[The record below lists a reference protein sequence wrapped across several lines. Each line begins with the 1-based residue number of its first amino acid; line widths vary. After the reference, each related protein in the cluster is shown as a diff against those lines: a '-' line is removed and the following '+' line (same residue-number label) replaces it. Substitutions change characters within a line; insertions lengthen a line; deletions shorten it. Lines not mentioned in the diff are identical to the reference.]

1 MYWLDVIYED
11 IIYQICLLLKQF
23 SMLAYMQQGI
33 STAVTDVIVT
43 PAVSATAELL
53 NISKFTS
60 QLLGEA
66 VWNTQ
71 NVDKP
76 FVDWD
81 SAPAPAGKAYSAP
94 NTLSWWGGAHW
105 TRGLLPNYP
114 TLCSRPFNL
123 RPFGLFYLIP
133 IHLWNP
139 QFHFLNHKTFHLFS
153 NTVHIFGNRWM
164 EIENVI
170 SPPV

>member
-76 FVDWD
+76 FVGWD
-81 SAPAPAGKAYSAP
+81 SAPTLAGKAYSAP
-94 NTLSWWGGAHW
+94 NTLSWWGGAH
-105 TRGLLPNYP
+105 
-114 TLCSRPFNL
+114 SR
-123 RPFGLFYLIP
+123 
-133 IHLWNP
+133 
-139 QFHFLNHKTFHLFS
+139 
-153 NTVHIFGNRWM
+153 
-164 EIENVI
+164 
-170 SPPV
+170 SPPQLPHTPLSAFQASAIRAFLPHPHSSLEPPISFFKP